1 VARRGVDGKRRRGK
15 WGCATGLGLFAST
28 SHSLSQPS
36 HASMTSYG
44 TALPDSSLLVAS
56 HSDSL
61 ISLLPTIS
69 SFLAHRATLE
79 RDYAKALSTATSK
92 ARLVAIKESSERSGG
107 GDKSGTL
114 EGGWLKVLEAADW
127 DARQHLARADALTSG
142 VVDGMSTSAVLLERV
157 RKKVSSMVHDEGP
170 ASWD

>member
-1 VARRGVDGKRRRGK
+1 
-15 WGCATGLGLFAST
+15 
-28 SHSLSQPS
+28 
-36 HASMTSYG
+36 MTSYG

-142 VVDGMSTSAVLLERV
+142 VVDCMSTSAVLLERV